1 MAGCFSPLTHWLE
14 HSRLFPLTVL
24 QISGD
29 NGRIQ
34 MRSHRDQGTYAR
46 NTFSMLDYYQRPF
59 LLFHQENTRIYQ
71 GFTMP
76 HSIRNR
82 FWQLVPPGEY
92 SSEEGRVFLSSYLTS
107 VESELAKQIEELSVA
122 YCVHLYRRLAP
133 GPIGRDQQPRT
144 IGLTRAVLEAAI
156 QKYAG
161 FQLCN
166 KIGESSAVP
175 IRKVL
180 GGLLMAPEFEIE
192 RNIVA
197 RLNQLVLTDFTSIDL
212 LAFYD
217 LERLAYE
224 IWRTAATLRTT
235 GKGAPLIVCAPPEC
249 FADGR
254 SAELDFLV
262 TNYDKRTGRTEWS
275 SSASG
280 VTFAD
285 VEQQSAE
292 GCVLV
297 PIYNVGSV
305 TSADFKDFFRQMY
318 GIRLMSEMTLNFV
331 WVPFNLREYRKA
343 HLPFA
348 TAFYDR
354 YNVSLDAVLAVIA
367 ALSLRVEYSWLQ
379 TRGTSLLRFFQRA
392 YEGPDKLKDIRD
404 AILLLLPDACKTLGV
419 DKATVASDEIE
430 TALDFWTLDNS
441 NRKAID
447 LSYSGPHYLLLPVQQ
462 DRFFIDYAWIL
473 RRLHDLF
480 LGISIPDQNFK
491 GDALETLIRS
501 AQSVLPTKPCKT
513 DKGQSRQIDYA
524 VACGSHL
531 VIAECKAVGRSVAF
545 DRGDP
550 KAVKYR
556 TSNVVQRGLSE
567 VDDKAKWLA
576 SYPLGT
582 NYAVASYDYILP
594 VVVSPFVEFIPSQD
608 TRYWISAD
616 LPRVL
621 APKEFEN
628 LLNDP
633 AAIVNAYNKISLR

>member
-1 MAGCFSPLTHWLE
+1 MHGHK
-14 HSRLFPLTVL
+14 
-24 QISGD
+24 
-29 NGRIQ
+29 
-34 MRSHRDQGTYAR
+34 DQGTHPR
-46 NTFSMLDYYQRPF
+46 NILFMLGYYHRPF
-59 LLFHQENTRIYQ
+59 YLLHQENARVYQ
-71 GFTMP
+71 NFTMP

-82 FWQLVPPGEY
+82 FWQLIPHGEY
-92 SSEEGRVFLSSYLTS
+92 PSEEGRVFLSSYLTA
-107 VESELAKQIEELSVA
+107 VESELAKQIKGLSLA
-122 YCVHLYRRLAP
+122 YCLHLYRRLAP

-144 IGLTRAVLEAAI
+144 IGLTRAVLEAAF
-156 QKYAG
+156 QKYAH

-166 KIGESSAVP
+166 KIAESTTVS
-175 IRKVL
+175 IEKIL
-180 GGLLMAPEFEIE
+180 GGLLMAPEFEDE
-192 RNIVA
+192 RNIIA
-197 RLNQLVLTDFTSIDL
+197 QGNQLVLTDFTNVDL

-224 IWRTAATLRTT
+224 IWRTAAALRIT
-235 GKGAPLIVCAPPEC
+235 GKGAPLMVCDPPEC

-254 SAELDFLV
+254 STELDFLV
-262 TNYDKRTGRTEWS
+262 TNYDKRTGRSEWS

-285 VEQQSAE
+285 VAQQSAE
-292 GCVLV
+292 GCILV
-297 PIYNVGSV
+297 PIYNVGGV
-305 TSADFKDFFRQMY
+305 TSTDFKDFFSQMY
-318 GIRLMSEMTLNFV
+318 GVRLMAEVTFNFV

-354 YNVSLDAVLAVIA
+354 YKVSLDAVLTVIA

-379 TRGTSLLRFFQRA
+379 ARGTSFFRFFQRA
-392 YEGPDKLKDIRD
+392 YEGPGNLKDIRD
-404 AILLLLPDACKTLGV
+404 EILLLLPDACRTLGV
-419 DKATVASDEIE
+419 DKAAVASDEIQ

-447 LSYSGPHYLLLPVQQ
+447 LSYSGPHYLLLPVQEN
-462 DRFFIDYAWIL
+462 RVFIDYAWIL

-513 DKGQSRQIDYA
+513 DKGESRQIDYA

-531 VIAECKAVGRSVAF
+531 VIAECKAVGMSIAF

-550 KAVKYR
+550 KAIKYR
-556 TSNVVQRGLSE
+556 TNNVVERGLSE

-576 SYPLGT
+576 VYPLGT
-582 NYAVASYDYILP
+582 NYDLSNYDYILP

-608 TRYWISAD
+608 RRYWISRD
-616 LPRVL
+616 LPRIL
-621 APKEFEN
+621 TPKEFEN

-633 AAIVNAYNKISLR
+633 AAIVNAFNRISIR

>member
-1 MAGCFSPLTHWLE
+1 MHGHKNRGAYTS
-14 HSRLFPLTVL
+14 
-24 QISGD
+24 
-29 NGRIQ
+29 
-34 MRSHRDQGTYAR
+34 
-46 NTFSMLDYYQRPF
+46 NTFFMADYYQRPF
-59 LLFHQENTRIYQ
+59 LLLHQENARIYQ
-71 GFTMP
+71 NFTMP

-92 SSEEGRVFLSSYLTS
+92 PSEKGRVFLSSYLT
-107 VESELAKQIEELSVA
+107 VIESELAKQIKELSVA
-122 YCVHLYRRLAP
+122 YCIHLYRRLAP

-156 QKYAG
+156 QKYAPL
-161 FQLCN
+161 QLCS
-166 KIGESSAVP
+166 KIAESSAIP
-175 IRKVL
+175 IGKVL
-180 GGLLMAPEFEIE
+180 GGLLMAPEFEVE

-197 RLNQLVLTDFTSIDL
+197 QANQLVLTDFTSTDL

-235 GKGAPLIVCAPPEC
+235 GKGAPLIVCDPPEC

-254 SAELDFLV
+254 STELDFLV
-262 TNYDKRTGRTEWS
+262 TNYDKRTGRSEWS

-285 VEQQSAE
+285 VAQQSVE

-297 PIYNVGSV
+297 PIYNVGGV
-305 TSADFKDFFRQMY
+305 TSTDFKDFFSQMY
-318 GIRLMSEMTLNFV
+318 GARLMSEVIFNFV

-354 YNVSLDAVLAVIA
+354 YNVSLDAVLALIA
-367 ALSLRVEYSWLQ
+367 ALLLRVEYSWLQ
-379 TRGTSLLRFFQRA
+379 TRGMSFFRFFQRA
-392 YEGPDKLKDIRD
+392 YEGPDNLKDIRD
-404 AILLLLPDACKTLGV
+404 AILLLLTDACKMLGI
-419 DKATVASDEIE
+419 DETTVASDEIQ
-430 TALDFWTLDNS
+430 TALDFWTLNNS

-447 LSYSGPHYLLLPVQQ
+447 LSYSGPHYLLLPVQEN
-462 DRFFIDYAWIL
+462 RVLIDYAWIL

-513 DKGQSRQIDYA
+513 DKGESRQIDYA

-531 VIAECKAVGRSVAF
+531 VIAECKAVGMSIAF

-550 KAVKYR
+550 KAIKYR
-556 TSNVVQRGLSE
+556 TNNVVERGLYE

-576 SYPLGT
+576 VYPLGT
-582 NYAVASYDYILP
+582 NYDLSNYDYILP

-608 TRYWISAD
+608 TRYWISRD
-616 LPRVL
+616 LPRVIT
-621 APKEFEN
+621 PKEFEN

-633 AAIVNAYNKISLR
+633 AAIVNAFNRIPIR

>member
-1 MAGCFSPLTHWLE
+1 
-14 HSRLFPLTVL
+14 
-24 QISGD
+24 
-29 NGRIQ
+29 
-34 MRSHRDQGTYAR
+34 MRSHKDQGTHTR
-46 NTFSMLDYYQRPF
+46 NTLFMLDYYQRPF
-59 LLFHQENTRIYQ
+59 LLLHQENARIYQ
-71 GFTMP
+71 DFTMP

-92 SSEEGRVFLSSYLTS
+92 PSEEGRVFLSSYLTA
-107 VESELAKQIEELSVA
+107 VESELAKQIKELSVA

-156 QKYAG
+156 QKYAPS
-161 FQLCN
+161 QLCN
-166 KIGESSAVP
+166 KIAESSAVP
-175 IRKVL
+175 IGKVL
-180 GGLLMAPEFEIE
+180 GGLLMAPEFEVE

-197 RLNQLVLTDFTSIDL
+197 QANQLVLTDFTSIDL

-235 GKGAPLIVCAPPEC
+235 GKGAPLIVCDPPEC

-254 SAELDFLV
+254 STELDFLV
-262 TNYDKRTGRTEWS
+262 TNYDKRTGRSEWS

-285 VEQQSAE
+285 VAQQSAE

-297 PIYNVGSV
+297 PIYNVGGV
-305 TSADFKDFFRQMY
+305 TSTDFKDFFSQMY
-318 GIRLMSEMTLNFV
+318 GARLMSEVTFNFV

-354 YNVSLDAVLAVIA
+354 YNISLDAVLAVIA

-379 TRGTSLLRFFQRA
+379 TRGMSFFRFFQRA
-392 YEGPDKLKDIRD
+392 YEGPDNIKDIRD

-419 DKATVASDEIE
+419 DKATVASDEIQ

-447 LSYSGPHYLLLPVQQ
+447 LSYSGPHYLLLPVQEN
-462 DRFFIDYAWIL
+462 RVLIDYAWIL

-480 LGISIPDQNFK
+480 FGISIPDQNFK

-513 DKGQSRQIDYA
+513 DKGENRQIDYA
-524 VACGSHL
+524 VAYGSHL
-531 VIAECKAVGRSVAF
+531 VIAECKAVGMSIAF

-550 KAVKYR
+550 KAIKYR
-556 TSNVVQRGLSE
+556 TNNVVERGLSE

-576 SYPLGT
+576 AYPLGT
-582 NYAVASYDYILP
+582 NYDLSNYDYILP

-608 TRYWISAD
+608 IRYWISRD
-616 LPRVL
+616 VPRIL
-621 APKEFEN
+621 TPKEFEK

-633 AAIVNAYNKISLR
+633 VAIVNAFNRISLH